1 MQIGFWRAIAVTTAV
16 LAIDR
21 LSKVWALDLPLL
33 AGGREILPFV
43 RIVRTWNTGINFGLF
58 SDAQD
63 LALVLAALAIV
74 IGAGLLV
81 WTNRSSQ
88 IWHNAGCGLIAGG
101 AFGNAIDRLI
111 HGAVHDF
118 LNVSCCGLR
127 NPYAFNL
134 ADTAIFLGVVLLVI
148 RR

>member
-1 MQIGFWRAIAVTTAV
+1 MRIGFWRGLAVAAAV
-16 LAIDR
+16 FALDQI
-21 LSKVWALDLPLL
+21 SKFWALGLPLEP
-33 AGGREILPFV
+33 GGTEILPFV

-58 SDAQD
+58 SDARD
-63 LALVLAALAIV
+63 LSLFLVGFAFL
-74 IGAGLLV
+74 IGVGLLV
-81 WTNRSSQ
+81 WTARSPRL
-88 IWHNAGCGLIAGG
+88 WHNAACGLIAGG
-101 AFGNAIDRLI
+101 AFGNGVDRLI

-134 ADTAIFLGVVLLVI
+134 ADTAIFLGVVFLVI